1 MTVAEIYLAM
11 VATAGLWL
19 GILSAAAGGGRHVGT
34 LVLLL
39 YFVGQVT
46 HTLAKADAIVGPD
59 GKRIAFRAY
68 LAARWRQIVAK
79 KVLGFAIFL
88 LIWDNPALVD
98 LSIVFDNASLRTLAA
113 LAIILGYFSDS
124 IADKFL
130 SRWEWLKK
138 DAPAAT

>member
-11 VATAGLWL
+11 GGIVGLWL
-19 GILSAAAGGGRHVGT
+19 GILSAATGGGRHMGT
-34 LVLLL
+34 AVFVL
-39 YFVGQVT
+39 YFLGQVT

-59 GKRIAFRAY
+59 GKRISLREY
-68 LAARWRQIVAK
+68 LSLRWKQVLAK

-98 LSIVFDNASLRTLAA
+98 LSIVFDNANQRTLIA

-130 SRWEWLKK
+130 SRWDWLKK
-138 DAPAAT
+138 EAPTA